1 MPLIP
6 KYKTALDNG
15 VFPDRIRK
23 AKQILENCTLCP
35 RQCRINR
42 LEEETGV
49 CSTGSRAVVASF
61 GPHFGEE
68 PPLVGR
74 SGSGTIFLSHCN
86 LLCCF
91 CQNHEISHDGEGEET
106 EADRIASVM
115 IHLEQ
120 LGCHNINFVT
130 PTHVVP
136 QLLEAIETAAKS
148 GLSIP
153 LVYNSSGYDSVETLK
168 LLDGVIDIYMPDFK
182 FFSTKTAELLCS
194 APDYPETATNAIR
207 EMHRQTGD
215 LTLDEN
221 GIAVSGLL
229 VRHLVMPE
237 DLSDT
242 EDVMTFLA
250 DEISPR
256 THVNVMS
263 QYRPC
268 GKARSIESASR
279 GVTAEEF
286 RRARKAAE
294 DLKLHI
300 IS

>member
-1 MPLIP
+1 
-6 KYKTALDNG
+6 
-15 VFPDRIRK
+15 
-23 AKQILENCTLCP
+23 
-35 RQCRINR
+35 
-42 LEEETGV
+42 
-49 CSTGSRAVVASF
+49 VASF

-74 SGSGTIFLSHCN
+74 NGSGTIFLSFCN
-86 LLCCF
+86 LMCSF
-91 CQNHEISHDGEGEET
+91 CQNWDISHEGEGEET
-106 EADRIASVM
+106 EPERIASVM

-120 LGCHNINFVT
+120 IGCRNINFVT

-136 QLLEAIETAAKS
+136 QLLEAIGIAAKS

-153 LVYNSSGYDSVETLK
+153 LVYNSSGYDSVETVE
-168 LLDGVIDIYMPDFK
+168 LLDGIFDIYMPDFK
-182 FFSTKTAELLCS
+182 FFSSKTAELLCN
-194 APDYPETATNAIR
+194 APDYPETAKNAIR

-215 LTLDEN
+215 LALDEN

-237 DLSDT
+237 DMAGT

-250 DEISPR
+250 DEISPC
-256 THVNVMS
+256 TSVNIMS

-268 GKARSIESASR
+268 GKTRSIPPASR
-279 GVTAEEF
+279 RVTPEEF
-286 RRARKAAE
+286 RQAWKTAQ
-294 DLKLHI
+294 DLNLSL